1 MTLDLKWSEAKLAAL
16 PTAGNFR
23 LRGTQMNRLETFTD
37 AAFAFSVTL
46 IVISVNDLPQSYE
59 EFVEALKFIPAFLV
73 CFVQLMLFWW
83 AHHVW
88 SRRFGLEDG
97 WSIVLSLALVAT
109 VLIYIFPLRLVFSA
123 FFASATGGFLPMPF
137 YLNLTQLGQLF
148 VVFGS
153 GFGLMSFI
161 IVALNIVAI
170 SHRHALMLSPTEVH
184 DTRWDVFTW
193 SVIGTVGFASMIT
206 AIVTDYSPIAG
217 YVYWS
222 LAVISPGLNYLRKRL
237 API

>member
-1 MTLDLKWSEAKLAAL
+1 
-16 PTAGNFR
+16 
-23 LRGTQMNRLETFTD
+23 
-37 AAFAFSVTL
+37 
-46 IVISVNDLPQSYE
+46 
-59 EFVEALKFIPAFLV
+59 
-73 CFVQLMLFWW
+73 MLFWW

-123 FFASATGGFLPMPF
+123 FFASATAGFLPMPF
-137 YLNLTQLGQLF
+137 YLNLNQLGQLF

-161 IVALNIVAI
+161 IVALHLVALR
-170 SHRHALMLSPTEVH
+170 HRQALLLSPAEVH
-184 DTRWDVFTW
+184 DTRWDILTW
-193 SVIGTVGFASMIT
+193 SVIGAIGFLSMIT

-222 LAVISPGLNYLRKRL
+222 LAVISPGINYLRKRL
-237 API
+237 APA